1 MTPSK
6 STPNPRIAED
16 QRVVQI
22 FPEQRDIIFKQNKR
36 VFRLLL
42 HNLTKLQ
49 WKNMVYTD
57 QMLTSTVTVNEC
69 WRAFSK
75 AT

>member
-1 MTPSK
+1 MSLKTTSCKAALESGYATQLSNTMTPSK
-6 STPNPRIAED
+6 NTPNPRIAED

-22 FPEQRDIIFKQNKR
+22 FPEQRDIFKQNKR

-49 WKNMVYTD
+49 
-57 QMLTSTVTVNEC
+57 
-69 WRAFSK
+69 
-75 AT
+75 